1 MHVAPSQTIEDSEAR
16 QAPVTTLHFEGM
28 PQEFVRVEMT
38 VRQPWSPQD
47 LDRRLVIRASQHTG
61 EVTAS
66 LEKLRIE

>member
-1 MHVAPSQTIEDSEAR
+1 MHVAHSQTLEDSAAR
-16 QAPVTTLHFEGM
+16 QAPYTTLHFEGTA
-28 PQEFVRVEMT
+28 QEFLRVEMT

-47 LDRRLVIRASQHTG
+47 LDRRLVIRASQISG